1 MHRLRPLCPG
11 LPLQSYNTGVNGMV
25 KEFNILLAGVGGQG
39 VILMSELLGKAAIAD
54 GLKVRGSEILG
65 MAVRGGSVTS
75 IIRMG
80 DDVYGP
86 LIPQGKCHILI
97 GLEPSEGLRYVSYL
111 SKSGLVILNTAP
123 IVPFTVSLGQ
133 SAYPDL
139 DRILERLNTI
149 VSEVVTLDA
158 AQIAQDA
165 GSLLAANVV
174 MLGALFGIELL
185 PIKTATIKETIRA
198 RFPAKVAP
206 VNIRAFDLGY
216 QASRQ
221 AVE

>member
-1 MHRLRPLCPG
+1 
-11 LPLQSYNTGVNGMV
+11 MV
-25 KEFNILLAGVGGQG
+25 KEFNVLLAGVGGQG

-97 GLEPSEGLRYVSYL
+97 GLEPSEGLRHVSYL
-111 SKSGLVILNTAP
+111 SRSGLVILNTTP
-123 IVPFTVSLGQ
+123 IFPFTVSLGQ
-133 SAYPDL
+133 SNYPGL
-139 DRILERLNTI
+139 DQILEKLNSVASKVI
-149 VSEVVTLDA
+149 RLDA
-158 AQIAQDA
+158 AQIARDA
-165 GSLLAANVV
+165 GSLLAANIA
-174 MLGALFGIELL
+174 MLGALFGVELL
-185 PIKTATIKETIRA
+185 PIKTATIKETIQA
-198 RFPAKVAP
+198 RFPARIAP

-221 AVE
+221 Q

>member
-1 MHRLRPLCPG
+1 
-11 LPLQSYNTGVNGMV
+11 MV

-97 GLEPSEGLRYVSYL
+97 GLEPSEGLRHVSYL
-111 SKSGLVILNTAP
+111 SRSGLVILNTTP
-123 IVPFTVSLGQ
+123 IFPFTVSLGQ
-133 SAYPDL
+133 SNYPGL
-139 DRILERLNTI
+139 DQILDKLNSVASKVI
-149 VSEVVTLDA
+149 RLDA
-158 AQIAQDA
+158 AQIARDA
-165 GSLLAANVV
+165 GSLLAANIA
-174 MLGALFGIELL
+174 MLGALSGVELL
-185 PIKTATIKETIRA
+185 PIKIATIKETIQA
-198 RFPAKVAP
+198 RFPARIAP

-221 AVE
+221 Q